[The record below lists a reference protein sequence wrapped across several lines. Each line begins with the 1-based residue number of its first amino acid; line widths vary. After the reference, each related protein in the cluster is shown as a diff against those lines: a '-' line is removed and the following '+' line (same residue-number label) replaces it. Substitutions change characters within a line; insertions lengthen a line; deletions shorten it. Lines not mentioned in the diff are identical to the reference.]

1 MENYEL
7 FKGLPQRTIQAT
19 DLDGNDRIFGVTTEM
34 VNDLITA
41 YFNTEKNE
49 DEVYEFD
56 SSYSYAIP
64 QELFENGYD
73 DEVIAYINENIDDN
87 FILES
92 DEK

>member
-7 FKGLPQRTIQAT
+7 YKGLPLRTIEAK
-19 DLDGNDRIFGVTTEM
+19 DLDGNDHTFGVTTEM

-64 QELFENGYD
+64 QELFENGD
-73 DEVIAYINENIDDN
+73 DNEIIAYINENIDNN
-87 FILES
+87 FKLEQ
-92 DEK
+92 